1 MTVIHTNKQ
10 MNKSAEQNYIEREE
24 ETSGGEPSLEHQ
36 GKMWKL
42 DAHIRRIIKKRSIQK
57 WGGNGHYLKVLQYFK
72 CLPSYCN
79 TMQPVSL
86 LQLITSSSGIHSK

>member
-1 MTVIHTNKQ
+1 MLKHFRKPKKYTVRRYMTVIHTNKQ

-42 DAHIRRIIKKRSIQK
+42 DAHIRRIIKKKKYTEMGRK
-57 WGGNGHYLKVLQYFK
+57 WALFK
-72 CLPSYCN
+72 SF
-79 TMQPVSL
+79 TIFQMFT
-86 LQLITSSSGIHSK
+86 LIL